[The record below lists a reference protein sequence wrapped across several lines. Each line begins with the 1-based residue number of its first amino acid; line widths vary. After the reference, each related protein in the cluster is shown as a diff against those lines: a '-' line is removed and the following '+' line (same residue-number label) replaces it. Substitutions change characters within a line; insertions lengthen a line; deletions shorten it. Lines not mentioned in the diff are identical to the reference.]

1 MADFTTNL
9 TGIAQVD
16 NSLVQAYAAGVMIA
30 NGQAQILEP
39 MVSVREEIGAVS
51 IRFSKY
57 GRLALATTPLN
68 EREDVTSVALADSEI
83 VLTPKEYG
91 NVVTTTNLSSIQTG
105 GRVDLA
111 AATNVGLNMGQ
122 TQDALILEALM
133 TAPAGNKEASAVS
146 GAQLDG
152 QYTKL
157 ASASVAPINGEYVAV
172 MPEAMIAILRAESGW
187 IDVAKYASAES
198 VLRNEVGMY
207 KGHRIVRHQGV
218 AANHAISLGA
228 NALGKAVS
236 RAPGMVMTSGQDK
249 LNRFVNIGWYG
260 VFGYGIIDSD
270 AIQILTGV

>member
-68 EREDVTSVALADSEI
+68 EREDLESVALTDSEI

-111 AATNVGLNMGQ
+111 AATNVGLNMGA
-122 TQDALILEALM
+122 TQDALIIAALM
-133 TAPAGNKEASAVS
+133 SAPAGNKEASAVS

-157 ASASVAPINGEYVAV
+157 ASASVATINGEYVAV
-172 MPEAMIAILRAESGW
+172 MPEAVIAILRAESGW

-260 VFGYGIIDSD
+260 VFGYGLIDTD
-270 AIQILTGV
+270 AVQILTGV

>member
-68 EREDVTSVALADSEI
+68 EREDLESVALTDSEI

-111 AATNVGLNMGQ
+111 AATNVGLNMGA
-122 TQDALILEALM
+122 TQDALILAALM

-157 ASASVAPINGEYVAV
+157 ASASVATINGEYVAV

-260 VFGYGIIDSD
+260 VFGYGLIDTD
-270 AIQILTGV
+270 AVQILTGV

>member
-157 ASASVAPINGEYVAV
+157 ASASVATINGEYVAV

-260 VFGYGIIDSD
+260 VFGYGLIDTD
-270 AIQILTGV
+270 AVQILTGV